1 MAITAQKSANNVT
14 LRPGGLP
21 NNININPNVRNQL
34 PGEAKRRRFGLIPAA
49 WLFLMALLLINSSSA
64 QSQQDYFNATDADG
78 DGKVSLAEF
87 QQSLRYA
94 FDRIDTNQNDVID
107 ADEALVPRMRGM
119 TRARQQR
126 NIAAQFGR
134 QDKNRNGWLSV
145 AELTE
150 PY

>member
-1 MAITAQKSANNVT
+1 MRV
-14 LRPGGLP
+14 
-21 NNININPNVRNQL
+21 
-34 PGEAKRRRFGLIPAA
+34 
-49 WLFLMALLLINSSSA
+49 WLFALALFSSQACVA
-64 QSQQDYFNATDADG
+64 QTQQDYFNANDANG
-78 DGKVSLAEF
+78 DGKVSLPEF

-94 FDRIDTNQNDVID
+94 FDRIDSNQNDVID

-134 QDKNRNGWLSV
+134 QDKNRNGALSV